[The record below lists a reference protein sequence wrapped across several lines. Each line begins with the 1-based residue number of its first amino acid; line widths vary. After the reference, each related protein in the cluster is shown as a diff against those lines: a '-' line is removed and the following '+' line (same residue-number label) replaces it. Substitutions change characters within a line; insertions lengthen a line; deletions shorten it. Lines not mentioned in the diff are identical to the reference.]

1 MFSSHNLTSVI
12 FYALFVVATMLCNKA
27 VFICRVELRR
37 DVCSL
42 ENESLSSC
50 LVVRVRAC
58 FMFYLHLDL
67 ASSVAVCHLINP
79 VNGVISVHGLTV
91 YIMNWFQQILGSI
104 SLMISAC

>member
-1 MFSSHNLTSVI
+1 M
-12 FYALFVVATMLCNKA
+12 
-27 VFICRVELRR
+27 ELRR